1 MTYVFGKIVF
11 RKSQTP
17 QIMIISFSGNVG
29 QNLLQRGQFFVLWSS
44 VLQDFVVS
52 LCLSSG
58 EAVRCTNHLLP
69 LLSFISVL
77 PATNSNNL
85 F

>member
-11 RKSQTP
+11 QKSKTP
-17 QIMIISFSGNVG
+17 KIMIISCSGNVG

-52 LCLSSG
+52 LCLPSG
-58 EAVRCTNHLLP
+58 EAVSDAPITCSLYY
-69 LLSFISVL
+69 LSS
-77 PATNSNNL
+77 
-85 F
+85 